1 MAIDIQIS
9 TGSNLPIY
17 RQIIDQIR
25 RAVTSGE
32 LAVGDQLPSV
42 RALADRLV
50 VNHNT
55 VAKAF
60 SELSR
65 DGVIESRHGRGVFVA
80 KRKNIYTKAERNRR
94 LKAALDAFVSEALL
108 LDFSHDEVKT
118 ALHDRLAK
126 IGREKKGK

>member
-25 RAVTSGE
+25 RAVTSGA

-42 RALADRLV
+42 RALAERLV

-55 VAKAF
+55 VAKAY

-65 DGVIESRHGRGVFVA
+65 DGVIESRQGRGVFVA
-80 KRKNIYTKAERNRR
+80 RRKNIYTKAERNRR
-94 LKAALDAFVSEALL
+94 LQAALDAFVSEALL
-108 LDFSHDEVKT
+108 LDFTHEEVKA
-118 ALHDRLAK
+118 ALDSRLAK
-126 IGREKKGK
+126 ISLEQKGN